1 MSRAIVF
8 TSGVSPRQISPNAA
22 GRRHAVARKAFTLVE
37 LLVVIGI
44 IAVLVSILLPSLNRA
59 RESARQ
65 VKCLNN
71 LRTLAQATIMYCTEN
86 LYCVP
91 TSAEGP
97 PQKREDWVYWQPA
110 SGAVPFNDVN
120 QSALAK
126 YLGSGRTVDRQ
137 ILTCPGDR
145 TDEHR
150 VTLSGRPPYPF
161 SYSVNGFVMADNSR
175 NSINPNNR
183 PAGRDYFR
191 KITQCRNASA
201 KIWYVDEAESTINDG
216 LFAPDPGAQDVVAS
230 RHEIRRNDGNGMD
243 STINQSVRQGP
254 GRGNIVYMDGH
265 GEFTARSEIFL
276 PYNYDPFVTN

>member
-1 MSRAIVF
+1 MSSQFHRIAAQRAA
-8 TSGVSPRQISPNAA
+8 SPRRSHS
-22 GRRHAVARKAFTLVE
+22 GFTLVE

-44 IAVLVSILLPSLNRA
+44 IAVLISILLPSLNRA
-59 RESARQ
+59 RESAKQ

-71 LRTLAQATIMYCTEN
+71 LRSIAQATIMYCNEN
-86 LYCVP
+86 LFCMP

-97 PQKREDWVYWQPA
+97 PQKPGDWVFWQPA
-110 SGAVPFNDVN
+110 GTPLPYSDVN
-120 QSALAK
+120 QSGISK
-126 YLGSGRTVDRQ
+126 YLGSGRTLDTQ
-137 ILTCPGDR
+137 ILTCPSDR

-150 VTLSGRPPYPF
+150 VTASGRPPFPF

-175 NSINPNNR
+175 NTADPNGR

-201 KIWYVDEAESTINDG
+201 KIWYLDESEATINDG

-243 STINQSVRQGP
+243 SSINQNVRQGP
-254 GRGNIVYMDGH
+254 GKGNVCYLDGH
-265 GEFTARSEIFL
+265 AEFTARSEIFL
-276 PYNYDPFVTN
+276 PFNYDPFVN

>member
-1 MSRAIVF
+1 MSRAIVC
-8 TSGVSPRQISPNAA
+8 TPVA
-22 GRRHAVARKAFTLVE
+22 GRREIPSIARGRPRGPKAFTLVE

-59 RESARQ
+59 RESAKQ

-71 LRTLAQATIMYCTEN
+71 LRSIAQATLMYCNDN
-86 LYCVP
+86 LNCVP

-97 PQKREDWVYWQPA
+97 PQVREDWVYWQPPG
-110 SGAVPFNDVN
+110 SGLPYDDLN

-137 ILTCPGDR
+137 ILTCPSDR

-150 VTLSGRPPYPF
+150 VTYGTRPPYPF

-175 NSINPNNR
+175 NRRKASDR
-183 PAGRDYFR
+183 PPGRDYYR
-191 KITQCRNASA
+191 KITQCKNPSS

-230 RHEIRRNDGNGMD
+230 RHEIRRNDGNGLD
-243 STINQSVRQGP
+243 SNINQNVRQGQ
-254 GRGNIVYMDGH
+254 GKGNIVYVDGH
-265 GEFTARSEIFL
+265 AEFTARSEIFIT
-276 PYNYDPFVTN
+276 YNYDPFVSN